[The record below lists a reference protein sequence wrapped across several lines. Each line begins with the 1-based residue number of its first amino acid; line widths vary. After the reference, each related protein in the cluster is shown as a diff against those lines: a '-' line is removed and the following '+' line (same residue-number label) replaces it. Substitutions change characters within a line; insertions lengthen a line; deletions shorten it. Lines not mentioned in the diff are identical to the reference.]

1 MNHLYYLFI
10 INGRF
15 NLNYL
20 NSTLLMFQN
29 IMSFRILLV
38 FTYVNTLLIVLTSA
52 TTVNAQVSVE
62 AGSASMVGNGT
73 SPLTVFVPQDIQI
86 NVGESVTWTNPTP
99 VAEPHT
105 ITFFTNETFFAPPL
119 APFAVPNST
128 EFTPV
133 AQGANVEPTIVPSTT
148 GGSENA
154 TKTVVTDNARSTNPV
169 VIDSTGR
176 NVTYLSPNAT
186 YAFQGNEQYVNSGW
200 MWPEGVVPPG
210 APYLATFT
218 VKFDEP
224 GTYSYLCI
232 VHPWMTG
239 TVGVT

>member
-1 MNHLYYLFI
+1 MY
-10 INGRF
+10 
-15 NLNYL
+15 
-20 NSTLLMFQN
+20 QN

-38 FTYVNTLLIVLTSA
+38 FAYVSTLLIVLTSA
-52 TTVNAQVSVE
+52 ATVNAQVSVE
-62 AGSASMVGNGT
+62 AGSASVVGNGT
-73 SPLTVFVPQDIQI
+73 SPLTAFVPQDIQI

-105 ITFFTNETFFAPPL
+105 VTFFTNETFFAPPL

-133 AQGANVEPTIVPSTT
+133 AQGANVEPTIVPSTN

-154 TKTVVTDNARSTNPV
+154 TKNVVTDNARSTNPV

-186 YAFQGNEQYVNSGW
+186 YAFQGNEQYLNSGW

-210 APYLATFT
+210 APFFATFT
-218 VKFDEP
+218 VKFDVP
-224 GTYSYLCI
+224 GTYSYICI

-239 TVGVT
+239 TVGVK